1 MIGSPD
7 GHSGDAKL
15 DPCPSMPAVISQ
27 RTHDDGGDED
37 EGQRG
42 HGFGRR
48 VAWPRREYFP
58 MMKLTR
64 MDSGLRKRKEEENK
78 RRRRHG
84 NARRT
89 NERERLRI
97 VREDHLA

>member
-1 MIGSPD
+1 
-7 GHSGDAKL
+7 
-15 DPCPSMPAVISQ
+15 
-27 RTHDDGGDED
+27 
-37 EGQRG
+37 
-42 HGFGRR
+42 
-48 VAWPRREYFP
+48 

>member
-1 MIGSPD
+1 M
-7 GHSGDAKL
+7 
-15 DPCPSMPAVISQ
+15 
-27 RTHDDGGDED
+27 
-37 EGQRG
+37 
-42 HGFGRR
+42 R
-48 VAWPRREYFP
+48 VSEVMVSVVALRAREYFP

-78 RRRRHG
+78 RRRRRHG

-97 VREDHLA
+97 EGRPSRVTFTR